1 MPFYSILPHHAGK
14 HLAQHCRL
22 EYPRALNYILWVIA
36 EVGIIASDIP
46 QGGWVETWRLHTARW
61 VAAGKAP

>member
-1 MPFYSILPHHAGK
+1 MSFHSIPSHRPGK

-22 EYPRALNYILWVIA
+22 EYPKALNFILWIIA

-46 QGGWVETWRLHTARW
+46 QGGC
-61 VAAGKAP
+61 